1 MKLNI
6 LAFFLFFYTTSFW
19 AQNANYAV
27 STIPDSLKLNANSV
41 IRFHE
46 ININVASR
54 NEMIVKS
61 IQATT
66 VLNELGLN
74 NLDLAEGYDKSK
86 SINKIEVVI
95 YDASGN
101 VFKKF
106 KRKDFKDQSA
116 VESGTVFSDSRVL
129 YLNYTPTV
137 FPFTIV
143 FEVETKSSNTAF
155 LPTWNA
161 IDGYLVSTQ
170 LASIEI
176 NYSPELNLNKKEIN
190 FSDSYHI
197 VKNETENSIK
207 YTVVNLPAKKHEELA
222 PSFEM
227 LFPRVMFGLESFSL
241 EGLVG
246 NAKSWKEMGKWFYD
260 EILEGTTDLPN
271 ETVAKMRNLV
281 GSESDP
287 MKVAEVIY
295 KYVQEKTRYVSI
307 QEGIGGWK
315 PMLASEVDKLGYGDC
330 KALTNYTRALLKA
343 VGVNSYYSR
352 LYGQPN
358 KREIFT
364 DIVSFQS
371 NHVILAIPYKTNYIW
386 LECTSQ
392 IQPFGFQG
400 DFTDDRSAYVI
411 KPDGGE
417 IVKTKTYSE
426 LDNLKFIKGSF
437 KINDNGDF
445 IGKVKIDSKG
455 LVYESAF
462 RKERTSQENQI
473 KFYKE
478 EFDNINNLS
487 VKKINL
493 NNNPKDILFTEDL
506 ELEASGYAQKS
517 GENKLIFAL
526 NAFDQNTYVPKK
538 YRSREYPFEIER
550 GYTNE
555 DEIEITIPD
564 GFIIEAK
571 PNGIEQKS
579 EFGSY
584 KIEFNAVSPNKIVC
598 KRKLIV
604 MKGLYD
610 KSKYEDYRKFRET
623 IAKNDNS
630 KIVISKV

>member
-493 NNNPKDILFTEDL
+493 NNNAKDILFTEDL